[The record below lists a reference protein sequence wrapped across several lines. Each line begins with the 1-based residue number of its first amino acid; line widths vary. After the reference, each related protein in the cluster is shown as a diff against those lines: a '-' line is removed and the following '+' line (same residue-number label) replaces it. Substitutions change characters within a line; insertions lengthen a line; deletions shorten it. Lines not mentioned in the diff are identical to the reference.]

1 MRFSN
6 LIDGYPMRHGKI
18 RTGFD
23 HSGGIGVHGW
33 GRTVIATK
41 LSARR
46 RQDLPDV
53 VELVN
58 AGADVRR
65 VRLYLE
71 QYGGDLVA
79 VFDGLVEEAVEG

>member
-1 MRFSN
+1 MK
-6 LIDGYPMRHGKI
+6 P
-18 RTGFD
+18 
-23 HSGGIGVHGW
+23 
-33 GRTVIATK
+33 
-41 LSARR
+41 SARR

-65 VRLYLE
+65 VWQNLE

-79 VFDGLVEEAVEG
+79 MFDGLVEEALES